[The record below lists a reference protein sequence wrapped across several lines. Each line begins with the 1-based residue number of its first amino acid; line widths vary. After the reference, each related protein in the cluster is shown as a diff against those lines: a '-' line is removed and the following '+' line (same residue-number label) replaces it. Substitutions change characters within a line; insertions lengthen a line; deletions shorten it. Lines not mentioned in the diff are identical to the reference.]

1 MLRHKRSPKKLRRD
15 TSGCRNSLEGQHSR
29 ILEPCWQPA
38 ASRSLQEGQA
48 CVSTCSRLR
57 RTCCPVH
64 RPARNTIHGWTKARN
79 PELSIMSA
87 STAKSS
93 YPDPT
98 QKPVI
103 KRPHLITSAE
113 TQKCNQ
119 SPSSLVN
126 LANHA
131 RLKAINPNRAMDPER
146 LKSRQNRATAGH
158 SQKPTARLSG
168 WQPFRGYR
176 LICSV
181 PYVTS

>member
-1 MLRHKRSPKKLRRD
+1 MLAAGCIPLAARRP
-15 TSGCRNSLEGQHSR
+15 SMRLHLLEAATD
-29 ILEPCWQPA
+29 LLPCAQ
-38 ASRSLQEGQA
+38 ASQEHD
-48 CVSTCSRLR
+48 SRLDQGQESR
-57 RTCCPVH
+57 APNYVSFNRK
-64 RPARNTIHGWTKARN
+64 G
-79 PELSIMSA
+79 
-87 STAKSS
+87 S

-103 KRPHLITSAE
+103 KPPHLITSPE

-119 SPSSLVN
+119 SRSSLVN

-181 PYVTS
+181 TYVTS